1 MKTLTQFTIAF
12 FFFVSSTLP
21 AARSQTALDNHR
33 SFMEPRK
40 VMYDENQITL
50 PNSLQ
55 FNTYNNGSAGIALLH
70 KNLVLIQ
77 WQTASETNTS
87 HFELQRSENGKDFD
101 PIETVTAA
109 GISNDLTSYATSD
122 KKPGISLNR
131 IFYRVKTVFINGKE
145 DFTTAFQVSS
155 GNDAA
160 RLAKTFSLAGYVT
173 K

>member
-1 MKTLTQFTIAF
+1 MKTLTQLTIAF

-55 FNTYNNGSAGIALLH
+55 FNTHNGSAGIVLLH
-70 KNLVLIQ
+70 KKLVLIQ

-87 HFELQRSENGKDFD
+87 HFELQRSENGKDFE

-109 GISNDLTSYATSD
+109 GISNDLTGYATSD
-122 KKPGISLNR
+122 KKPGISINR
-131 IFYRVKTVFINGKE
+131 IFYRVRTVFINGKE
-145 DFTTAFQVSS
+145 DFTPAFQVSS
-155 GNDAA
+155 GNDA
-160 RLAKTFSLAGYVT
+160 TQIYHTPVSIYIQN
-173 K
+173 